1 MIKRRAY
8 GYDPST
14 PSPVDYPAGMSEA
27 AFRDTVLRERA
38 YSFIL
43 EGKRWWDLKRT
54 GRVKEAMAAVGK
66 TVIDARLLWPIA
78 QEEIDNNPDIAQE
91 DQNPGY

>member
-1 MIKRRAY
+1 
-8 GYDPST
+8 
-14 PSPVDYPAGMSEA
+14 MSQK
-27 AFRDTVLRERA
+27 AFRDSVLKERA
-38 YSFIL
+38 FSFLI

-54 GRVKEAMAAVGK
+54 HRVKKAMAKVGR

-78 QEEIDNNPDIAQE
+78 QEEIENNPDISQS